1 MKEEEKNVVTYK
13 KNRVAAEKT
22 QRYGAQKWEMMKQA
36 H

>member
-1 MKEEEKNVVTYK
+1 MLSHIK